1 MNILDVPSPTKM
13 NADYASEGGSQVSKD
28 DLPLSDDNM
37 GSAEPDSEVC
47 KH

>member
-1 MNILDVPSPTKM
+1 MNLLDVPSPTTM
-13 NADYASEGGSQVSKD
+13 NADYASEGGSQASED

-37 GSAEPDSEVC
+37 GSAEPGPEVC